1 MSGHSAGASAGSSL
15 AGVELLAGKPLL
27 GASWRSVR
35 EGRGLLRPNRG
46 RVGKAAMLN
55 RATGQD
61 VLGHS
66 PGTCTEASS
75 PGWAL
80 ASPAMLQELAGQ
92 VLTAGSKSLPN
103 AFQQN
108 LQPDVGFCF

>member
-1 MSGHSAGASAGSSL
+1 M
-15 AGVELLAGKPLL
+15 EPLAGKPLP

-35 EGRGLLRPNRG
+35 EGRGLLLPKRG
-46 RVGKAAMLN
+46 RVGKAAMLS

-80 ASPAMLQELAGQ
+80 ASPATLQELAGQ
-92 VLTAGSKSLPN
+92 ALTAGKQVF
-103 AFQQN
+103 AK
-108 LQPDVGFCF
+108 CFSTKPSA